1 MEIKTIS
8 EMGARL
14 GVHVVD
20 DKAILIEGSPLCV
33 VKTSTGIFV
42 CEDDEEQAREIF
54 KGLGLDEFKV
64 YTCNN

>member
-1 MEIKTIS
+1 MEIKTLS

-14 GVHVVD
+14 GVHMVGNE
-20 DKAILIEGSPLCV
+20 AILIEGSPLCV

-42 CEDDEEQAREIF
+42 CEGDEEQAREIF
-54 KGLGLDEFKV
+54 EALGLDDFKV